1 MRILFLFLDGVGLGE
16 DDPAHNPFAAAH
28 LPTLTQFTEGRRWL
42 NDLPR
47 IESARGVFIPTD
59 ATLGVADRPQ
69 SASGQAAILT
79 GVNVP
84 QALGYHY
91 GPKPN
96 PEIRAI
102 LDRGSVVKKLADQGR
117 SAALLNVYPSGYIE
131 AIERGVRLRSS
142 NQHALH
148 VAGVPMLDGQAYLD
162 RRGLPADFTGEIWRE
177 HGSRHDTATR
187 MWRAR
192 FSEQEFPLLSPHESG
207 RLMASLAARQDFSF
221 FDHWLTDYVGHRGD
235 LHQAVA
241 LLERLDAVLAGL
253 LEAWDDSQGLIVI
266 TSDHGNIEDLSQR
279 GHTRNPV
286 PTLVIGAARLAFTRD
301 LTDLTGFA
309 PAILSVLNSG
319 HPAPTAH
326 PSSPLY

>member
-1 MRILFLFLDGVGLGE
+1 MRILFFFLDGVGLGE
-16 DDPAHNPFAAAH
+16 DDPDHNPFAAAH
-28 LPTLTQFTEGRRWL
+28 LPTLTQFTGGRRWL

-47 IESARGVFIPTD
+47 IDSERGVFIPTD
-59 ATLGVADRPQ
+59 ANLGVPDRPQ

-102 LDRGSVVKKLADQGR
+102 LERESVVRKLAGR
-117 SAALLNVYPSGYIE
+117 GHSAALLNVYPSGYIE

-162 RRGLPADFTGEIWRE
+162 QRGLSVDFTGEIWRE
-177 HGSRHDTATR
+177 HGSKHDAATR
-187 MWRAR
+187 VWRTR
-192 FSEQEFPLLSPHESG
+192 FSEQDFPLLTPHESG
-207 RLMASLAARQDFSF
+207 RLMASLAAGQDFSF
-221 FDHWLTDYVGHRGD
+221 FDCWLTDYVGHRGD
-235 LHQAVA
+235 LQQAVA

-279 GHTRNPV
+279 GHTRNLV
-286 PTLVIGAARLAFTRD
+286 PTLVIGAARQTFTRD

-309 PAILSVLNSG
+309 PAILSALNG
-319 HPAPTAH
+319 GQPASTRHA
-326 PSSPLY
+326 SSPRY